1 MEIKFMKIL
10 IVDDEAKILDIID
23 AYLVAKKY
31 SVYKAINGKMALD
44 KFEKQHPDL
53 VVLDL
58 MLPDIDGLTVCKKI
72 REISNVP
79 IIMLTAKSDEEDI
92 LTGLKLGADDYMVKP
107 FSPKE
112 LVARIETVLRR
123 AQTLSN
129 PHKLSMNNGELLI
142 CPDSRQVYLHQIEI
156 NLTTT
161 EFDILNVLATTP
173 NKVFSRSDLIE
184 KVKGIEFDGLDR
196 SIDSHVKNLRHKIE
210 DDPKAP
216 NYILTVH
223 GTGYRFGYSK

>member
-1 MEIKFMKIL
+1 MKIL

-79 IIMLTAKSDEEDI
+79 IVMLTAKSDEEDI

>member
-1 MEIKFMKIL
+1 MKIL

-58 MLPDIDGLTVCKKI
+58 MLPDIDGLTVCKKT

>member
-1 MEIKFMKIL
+1 MKIL

-161 EFDILNVLATTP
+161 EFDILNVLATIP

>member
-1 MEIKFMKIL
+1 MKIL
-10 IVDDEAKILDIID
+10 IVDDEAKILEIID
-23 AYLVAKKY
+23 AYLVANKF
-31 SVYKAINGKMALD
+31 SVFKAMNGLMALE
-44 KFEKQHPDL
+44 KFKKNNPDL

-58 MLPDIDGLTVCKKI
+58 MLPDIDGLTVCRKI
-72 REISNVP
+72 REISNIP

-112 LVARIETVLRR
+112 LVARIQTVLRR
-123 AQTLSN
+123 TETLSN
-129 PHKLSMNNGELLI
+129 PNKLSANNGELQMY
-142 CPDSRQVYLHQIEI
+142 PESRQVYLHQVEL

-161 EFDILNVLATTP
+161 EFDILHAFMSTP

-196 SIDSHVKNLRHKIE
+196 SIDSHIKNLRHKIE
-210 DDPKAP
+210 LDAKAP
-216 NYILTVH
+216 TYILTVH
-223 GTGYRFGYSK
+223 GTGYRFGYHQ

>member
-1 MEIKFMKIL
+1 MKIL

-79 IIMLTAKSDEEDI
+79 IVMLTAKSDEEDI

-210 DDPKAP
+210 DDPKVP

>member
-1 MEIKFMKIL
+1 
-10 IVDDEAKILDIID
+10 
-23 AYLVAKKY
+23 VAKKY

-142 CPDSRQVYLHQIEI
+142 CPDSRQVIFTS
-156 NLTTT
+156 N
-161 EFDILNVLATTP
+161 
-173 NKVFSRSDLIE
+173 
-184 KVKGIEFDGLDR
+184 
-196 SIDSHVKNLRHKIE
+196 
-210 DDPKAP
+210 
-216 NYILTVH
+216 
-223 GTGYRFGYSK
+223 